1 VRLRIV
7 IVLLAAAALLAPLA
21 QASVSWGGRTFTS
34 RPELCAWLA
43 ARGARCDVW
52 SVRHPYAWQR
62 FESRPRPQPPAIRP
76 QAAPARGGG
85 LDARV
90 ALLLAAAAAVLVA
103 FAVAASRRLPVSRSA
118 RAHAWFVATAF
129 ALAVLTG
136 VGVTHLLS

>member
-1 VRLRIV
+1 VRLRSA
-7 IVLLAAAALLAPLA
+7 IVLLAAAAVVPPLA

-43 ARGARCDVW
+43 DRGARCDVW

-62 FESRPRPQPPAIRP
+62 FETRPRPRPPAIRP

-85 LDARV
+85 LDARDE
-90 ALLLAAAAAVLVA
+90 LLLAAAAAGLLA
-103 FAVAASRRLPVSRSA
+103 FAIAASRRLPVSRSA
-118 RAHAWFVATAF
+118 RAHAWFVATVL